1 MKFIVILAF
10 VAIVI
15 SLGIAFFFMMRG
27 ASNEKSRNQKM
38 ALALAWRVGLSIALF
53 ASILLG
59 WKMGL
64 IQPNGI
70 SAGQ

>member
-1 MKFIVILAF
+1 MKYVVILAF

-15 SLGIAFFFMMRG
+15 SLGLAFLLMIRST
-27 ASNEKSRNQKM
+27 SNEKTRNQKM

-53 ASILLG
+53 ASILLS
-59 WKMGL
+59 WKLGL
-64 IQPNGI
+64 IQPSGI

>member
-1 MKFIVILAF
+1 MKYFVIFAF

-15 SLGIAFFFMMRG
+15 SLGLAVFFMMRS

-59 WKMGL
+59 WKLGL

>member
-1 MKFIVILAF
+1 MKYFIILAF

-15 SLGIAFFFMMRG
+15 SLGLAVFFMMKS

-53 ASILLG
+53 AGIMLA
-59 WKMGL
+59 WKLGL
-64 IQPNGI
+64 IRPSAI

>member
-1 MKFIVILAF
+1 MKYIVILAF

-15 SLGIAFFFMMRG
+15 SLGIAFFFMMKND
-27 ASNEKSRNQKM
+27 SNGKSRNQKM

-53 ASILLG
+53 ASILLA
-59 WKMGL
+59 WKLGL

>member
-1 MKFIVILAF
+1 MKYFIIFAF
-10 VAIVI
+10 VAIAI
-15 SLGIAFFFMMRG
+15 TLTAAFFLMRS
-27 ASNEKSRNQKM
+27 ASNGKSRNQKM

-59 WKMGL
+59 WKLGW

>member
-1 MKFIVILAF
+1 MKYVVILAF

-15 SLGIAFFFMMRG
+15 SLGLAFVFMTKS

-38 ALALAWRVGLSIALF
+38 ARALAWRVGLSIALF
-53 ASILLG
+53 AGILLG

-64 IQPNGI
+64 IQPSGI

>member
-1 MKFIVILAF
+1 MKYFVILAF

-15 SLGIAFFFMMRG
+15 SLGVAVFFMMKSDSSG
-27 ASNEKSRNQKM
+27 KSRNQKM

-59 WKMGL
+59 WKLGL
-64 IQPNGI
+64 IQPSGI

>member
-1 MKFIVILAF
+1 MKYIAILAF

-15 SLGIAFFFMMRG
+15 SLGVALFFMMKSDSSG
-27 ASNEKSRNQKM
+27 KSRNQKM

-59 WKMGL
+59 WKLGW

>member
-1 MKFIVILAF
+1 MKYFIILAF

-15 SLGIAFFFMMRG
+15 SLGIAFFFMMRS

-38 ALALAWRVGLSIALF
+38 ARALAWRVGLSIAFF

-59 WKMGL
+59 WKLGL
-64 IQPNGI
+64 LQPNGI